1 MVRLDLNHVNR
12 NLKKISRDPKLFV
25 KDFVNKRVSNKPPFR
40 KVLRL
45 ITKHYKNEADAN
57 SYQELSQI
65 VKSVQVKEPVGKS
78 VYKEFQTLSEN
89 LDLKP
94 INLTDYNNQLYQF
107 TKRYNVNS
115 FKLGDEYIW
124 PYIRNHMLV
133 NLYATWRGRESY
145 KQLNPLALST
155 AHFSKFTQY
164 TRDYSMASIDAK
176 PFDNLE
182 NEEADILF
190 ICQHSGF
197 GRTEIDGEIYHRLID
212 PLFEAAS
219 TITSSK
225 KIEFI
230 SNPNTNFIDI
240 WHKYKYKT
248 LSILPPEFQK
258 VGYYNRCTYDESFFI
273 NFKGLFKT
281 QIPVNRHILNSVVD
295 YEMHTREWM
304 LTVLKQIK
312 PKVIFLTSF
321 HYHAS
326 LISAADELG
335 ILTIDIQHGLQA
347 GDGILYNHHEEI
359 PEKGYQSYPDYFAV
373 WGNKELKNI
382 ERNFPN
388 KGHKAILLGNPW
400 LDKLEEFEYEFPS
413 YVTEKL
419 DSEKRLIGLIVL
431 QDQEKIQDLYKN
443 IIKSTE
449 DQVFW
454 LVRHHP
460 TSRKFFKA
468 YDFINGLINDQVLID
483 ESIDQANITALFDKV
498 NFTLSEGSALAYE
511 ASQYGIK
518 NFVFSDYAAKNFSD
532 EIETDSFYYI
542 DDVDSFNSVFNTISF
557 DSKVNEYLPFANVNV
572 CDFIKETLE
581 ISNRKNILGSPFVF
595 TNEILI
601 KQFQDDVGVKLD
613 LINNYLADG
622 YKIKAVEVFY
632 ELREL
637 LGQAPAITKLC
648 ENEHEYFAKESRIF
662 KNIINSEFGEENE
675 DVFMVADSL
684 GLPRPNETVRDDFG
698 AKTTTAWHFNQ
709 NAISQ
714 INGHKMGI
722 WAQRYLTTSRL
733 IDSWSKIVGHL
744 DNKHLIV
751 HLGLNDSSERIFLE
765 HQRLGMD
772 MLELNAKK
780 EIIDFGRKYR
790 KHIISNQHDFNY
802 VSPEQFRR
810 NLQEIINLANEEGAK
825 SISFVNI
832 ISFPKSHEINT
843 PRSLSN
849 TKKYNKI
856 ISNTVDINDNVSLID
871 LENMFIQKGKGLCML
886 EDNMHLSP
894 IGHEVLADEI
904 INQLDG
910 VVKSEFTIAIIGVGQ
925 LGSRYLQG
933 IKKIN
938 LKNSSLKVQLI
949 ENDEK
954 ARALAINRFNEIVEN
969 LNTSITVEFCEDIAS
984 LSNSLDLVVIATA
997 AGIRAEILRELL
1009 LQKQV
1014 KNLVLEKVLFQKP
1027 EDYIEF
1033 RDKFSNLDINVW
1045 VNHPRREFSF
1055 YKNIVGDIS
1064 KSKFINFSVSG
1075 TNWGLACNGLHFLD
1089 LILFLQQSK
1098 SEQCPDV
1105 NLNIDAEQVLPAK
1118 RKGCYEIFGNLNGK
1132 IGKASVNLDCR
1143 HTGDNRVDTIININ
1157 TDTIRFCI
1165 DEARGEVSYASITND
1180 WEWLQ
1185 EKIAII
1191 EHQSDLTPH
1200 IVEDILVNS
1209 RCNLPTYKD
1218 ACLLHEPFIEV
1229 VLGTLK
1235 SEVNDTITT
1244 CLIS

>member
-1 MVRLDLNHVNR
+1 MVKLDLDHINR

-25 KDFVNKRVSNKPPFR
+25 KDFVNKRVSNEPPFR
-40 KVLRL
+40 NVLNL
-45 ITKHYKNEADAN
+45 ITKHYEREVHLD
-57 SYQELSQI
+57 SDQGLSQI
-65 VKSVQVKEPVGKS
+65 VKPVQVKQPLIQS
-78 VYKEFQTLSEN
+78 VSKELQTLSKN
-89 LDLKP
+89 PDLK
-94 INLTDYNNQLYQF
+94 IVNLTDYNNQLYQF

-115 FKLGDEYIW
+115 FKVGDEYIW

-164 TRDYSMASIDAK
+164 TRDYSIASIDAK
-176 PFDNLE
+176 SFDNLE
-182 NEEADILF
+182 NEETNILF
-190 ICQHSGF
+190 VCQHSGF

-212 PLFEAAS
+212 PLFEVAS

-230 SNPNTNFIDI
+230 SNPNINFIDI

-258 VGYYNRCTYDESFFI
+258 VGYHNRCTYDESFFI
-273 NFKGLFKT
+273 NFKGLFTT

-326 LISAADELG
+326 LISAANELG

-400 LDKLEEFEYEFPS
+400 LNKLEEFEYEFS
-413 YVTEKL
+413 DYVTKKL
-419 DSEKRLIGLIVL
+419 GSEKRLIGLIVL

-449 DQVFW
+449 GQVFW

-468 YDFINGLINDQVLID
+468 NDFINGLINDQVLID
-483 ESIDQANITALFDKV
+483 ESIDQANIRALFDKV

-518 NFVFSDYAAKNFSD
+518 NFVFSDYAAKNFAD
-532 EIETDSFYYI
+532 EIETDSFYYVH
-542 DDVDSFNSVFNTISF
+542 DVDSFNSIFNTIDF

-581 ISNRKNILGSPFVF
+581 ISNRKNIPRNPFVF

-601 KQFQDDVGVKLD
+601 KQFQDNVGAKLD

-637 LGQAPAITKLC
+637 LGQAPAIAKLC
-648 ENEHEYFAKESRIF
+648 DNEHEYFAKESRIF
-662 KNIINSEFGEENE
+662 KNIINSEFGEENQ

-684 GLPRPNETVRDDFG
+684 GLPRPNETVRNDFG

-709 NAISQ
+709 NALSQ

-744 DNKHLIV
+744 ENKHLIV

-772 MLELNAKK
+772 LLEINVKK
-780 EIIDFGRKYR
+780 EIIDFGKKYR
-790 KHIISNQHDFNY
+790 KDIISNQYEFNY
-802 VSPEQFRR
+802 VSPDQFRS
-810 NLQEIINLANEEGAK
+810 NLQEIINLANEEGAS

-843 PRSLSN
+843 PRSFIN
-849 TKKYNKI
+849 TQKYNEI
-856 ISNTVDINDNVSLID
+856 ISSVVNTNDNAYLID
-871 LENMFIQKGKGLCML
+871 LESTFIQEGKDNCML
-886 EDNMHLSP
+886 EDNMHLSS
-894 IGHEVLADEI
+894 IGHETLSNEI
-904 INQLDG
+904 LTKLDG
-910 VVKSEFTIAIIGVGQ
+910 GVKLEYTVALIGVGQ

-933 IKKIN
+933 VKKIN
-938 LKNSSLKVQLI
+938 LKNRSLRLQLV
-949 ENDEK
+949 ENDKK
-954 ARALAINRFNEIVEN
+954 ARMLAITRFNEIAKN
-969 LNTSITVEFCEDIAS
+969 NNTSITVEFCEDIAS
-984 LSNSLDLVVIATA
+984 LSNNLDLVIIATA
-997 AGIRAEILRELL
+997 AEIRAEILRELL
-1009 LQKQV
+1009 LQKTF
-1014 KNLVLEKVLFQKP
+1014 KNVILEKVLFQKL

-1075 TNWGLACNGLHFLD
+1075 INWGLACNGLHFLD

-1098 SEQCPDV
+1098 SENCPNV
-1105 NLNIDAEQVLPAK
+1105 NLHIDAEQVLPAK
-1118 RKGCYEIFGNLNGK
+1118 RKGCYEVFGNLNGK

-1143 HTGDNRVDTIININ
+1143 HTDDNRVDTIININ

-1180 WEWLQ
+1180 WKWVQ